1 MTSGEASDLQWLLS
15 EIDRLP
21 DGPGA
26 KAGVMEILC
35 RMVGLR
41 VYFSKRVVLRAAR
54 VREVVR
60 MLEGGAT
67 RAQARDRLMRRYQ
80 IGRTKAYALI
90 QEALTVRG
98 SATIA
103 DGD

>member
-41 VYFSKRVVLRAAR
+41 VSFRRVWCCALHGCAKSCGCWRAAPP
-54 VREVVR
+54 
-60 MLEGGAT
+60 GG
-67 RAQARDRLMRRYQ
+67 RPV
-80 IGRTKAYALI
+80 
-90 QEALTVRG
+90 TV
-98 SATIA
+98 
-103 DGD
+103 